1 MFKTILDFIIN
12 SVLANPNDFDLGF
25 EIRALKETLEDL
37 CQKDFNPVLDQIL
50 YLINKHPN
58 DGELG
63 SNIRIVSPIL
73 VLVLYAEEDS
83 CGDCDA

>member
-12 SVLANPNDFDLGF
+12 SVIANTNDFDLGF

-37 CQKDFNPVLDQIL
+37 CAKDFNPVLEQIL
-50 YLINKHPN
+50 HLINKLPN
-58 DGELG
+58 DGDLG
-63 SNIRIVSPIL
+63 QNIRIVSPIL